1 MNIIKE
7 NQNLIFFLLLLILF
21 FYSLSVGRIEIDIK
35 IIFNILMDNFIFL
48 NSNYTELEEKIIE
61 LVRLPRVLMA
71 LIVGAGLSVAGASL
85 QGIFRNPLAGPEILG
100 VSSGA
105 AFGGALAILFF
116 DKAIMIISLA
126 FIFGLISIILI
137 SFLSRINGQNP
148 ILMVVLSG
156 VIIGALFSALTSL
169 LTYIADPEDKLPAIV
184 YWLLGSLSGATF
196 QNLLI
201 ISIPITIGTTLIYFL
216 RYRLNLLSL
225 GEEEAKSLGTDI
237 QKTKWLILA
246 IVTFIIS
253 ACVALCGIIGW
264 VGLIIPHFAR
274 MLVGADHK
282 KLIPLS
288 ILLGSSYLLI
298 IDNLARTLA
307 ENEIPLS
314 VLTAIIGAPI
324 FIFLLRKMQNKGWNN
339 DKN

>member
-1 MNIIKE
+1 MKSIKKY
-7 NQNLIFFLLLLILF
+7 QNFLFALLLFVLF

-35 IIFNILMDNFIFL
+35 NIFNILLNNFINL
-48 NSNYTELEEKIIE
+48 DSNYKELEEKIIE

-71 LIVGAGLSVAGASL
+71 LVIGAGLAVAGASL

-105 AFGGALAILFF
+105 AFGGALAILLF

-126 FIFGLISIILI
+126 FIFGLSSILLI
-137 SFLSRINGQNP
+137 SFLSRVKGQNP

-156 VIIGALFSALTSL
+156 VVIGALFSALTSL

-184 YWLLGSLSGATF
+184 YWLLGSLAGANF
-196 QNLLI
+196 EKLLI
-201 ISIPITIGTTLIYFL
+201 VSIPTILGILLIYLL

-225 GEEEAKSLGTDI
+225 GEEEAKSLGVNT

-253 ACVALCGIIGW
+253 SCVALCGIIGW

-288 ILLGSSYLLI
+288 ILIGASYLLV
-298 IDNLARTLA
+298 IDNLARTLG
-307 ENEIPLS
+307 ESEIPLS

-324 FIFLLRKMQNKGWNN
+324 FIYLLRKMQNKGWNN
-339 DKN
+339 A